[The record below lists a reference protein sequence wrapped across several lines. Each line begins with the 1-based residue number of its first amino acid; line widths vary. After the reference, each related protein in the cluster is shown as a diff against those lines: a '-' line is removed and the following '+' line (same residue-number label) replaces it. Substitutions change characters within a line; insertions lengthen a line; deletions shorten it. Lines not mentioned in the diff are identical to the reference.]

1 MNDYDLW
8 AEIIKECG
16 HKLILRPDE
25 IIVDTEYA
33 VISLTF
39 FENHLIGAKT
49 ILQRERNK

>member
-16 HKLILRPDE
+16 YKPILRPDE
-25 IIVDTEYA
+25 IIVDTKYT

-39 FENHLIGAKT
+39 FVNHLIGSKT
-49 ILQRERNK
+49 LLRREIK